1 MLGLAPVFGKQAINA
16 GMESL
21 AVVALR
27 TSAAAALLFIF
38 ILVFRRKY
46 LNIFPLGLIGCFFAG
61 GLNGIGSLFYYSGL
75 ARLDASLGQLLYAM
89 YPVFVALLLYLDG
102 LQHGKATF
110 LSLGLGIPAIF
121 MLTQTSTADI
131 DVTGVAMMLI
141 AGLLYALHIP
151 INQRVLYEAPAPTVT
166 MYTLFSMTI
175 VVLPTYL
182 LFNRSLPI
190 IPRDSWA
197 PIAGLTVV
205 TFLSRLA
212 LFAGVKSIGGMRTS
226 LLGLAELLV
235 TVGTA
240 FLWLGETLSPRQ
252 WTGAVLLAIALII
265 AGRDRPDRF
274 VSSTRGWLRW
284 LRPRVSPHPT
294 SIAEDP
300 ETLER

>member
-27 TSAAAALLFIF
+27 TAAATALLFVF
-38 ILVFRRKY
+38 ILLFRPKY

-61 GLNGIGSLFYYSGL
+61 GVNGIGSLFYYSGL
-75 ARLDASLGQLLYAM
+75 ARVDASLGQLLYAM

-102 LQHGKATF
+102 LQHGRGTF
-110 LSLGLGIPAIF
+110 ISLGLAILAIF
-121 MLTQTSTADI
+121 LLTQTATAEI
-131 DVTGVAMMLI
+131 DVIGVVMMLI
-141 AGLLYALHIP
+141 AGFLYALHIP

-166 MYTLFSMTI
+166 MYTLLSMTI
-175 VVLPTYL
+175 VVLPAYL

-190 IPRDSWA
+190 IPTESWR
-197 PIAGLTVV
+197 PLAGLTVV

-212 LFAGVKSIGGMRTS
+212 LFTGVKSIGGMRTS
-226 LLGLAELLV
+226 VLGLAEVLV

-240 FLWLGETLSPRQ
+240 FLWLGETLSVRQ
-252 WTGAVLLAIALII
+252 WSGAILLAIALII

-284 LRPRVSPHPT
+284 LRPRVTTSGTSTIEDSEPT
-294 SIAEDP
+294 E
-300 ETLER
+300 E

>member
-27 TSAAAALLFIF
+27 TAAATALLFF
-38 ILVFRRKY
+38 SILFFKRKY

-75 ARLDASLGQLLYAM
+75 ARVDASLGQLLYAM
-89 YPVFVALLLYLDG
+89 YPVFVAVLLYLDG
-102 LQHGKATF
+102 LQHGRGTF
-110 LSLGLGIPAIF
+110 ISLGLAIPALF
-121 MLTQTSTADI
+121 LLTQTATAEI
-131 DVTGVAMMLI
+131 DVTGVIMMLI
-141 AGLLYALHIP
+141 AGFLYALHIP

-166 MYTLFSMTI
+166 MYTLLSMTI
-175 VVLPTYL
+175 VVLPAYL
-182 LFNRSLPI
+182 LFNRSLPF
-190 IPRDSWA
+190 IPTESWR
-197 PIAGLTVV
+197 PLAGLTVV

-252 WTGAVLLAIALII
+252 WLGTALLVVALVI

-274 VSSTRGWLRW
+274 VSSAHGWLRW
-284 LRPRVSPHPT
+284 LRPRISAT
-294 SIAEDP
+294 GASTTDDP
-300 ETLER
+300 EPIQE